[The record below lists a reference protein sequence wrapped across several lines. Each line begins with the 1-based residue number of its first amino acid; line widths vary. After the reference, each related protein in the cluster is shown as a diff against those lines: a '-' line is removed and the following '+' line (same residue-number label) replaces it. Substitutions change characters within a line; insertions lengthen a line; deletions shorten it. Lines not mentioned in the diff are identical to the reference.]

1 MSTGR
6 WLHVFDG
13 VVTMRFSAM
22 AAAVCLSLLSVRG
35 GIADAPG
42 TAASAS
48 GVSAAAK
55 PAPAPAAAPT
65 GDAAAKHAKRTEC
78 LREAKT
84 KKLVGAEKTAFLRSC
99 IETP

>member
-1 MSTGR
+1 
-6 WLHVFDG
+6 
-13 VVTMRFSAM
+13 MRFSAM

-55 PAPAPAAAPT
+55 APAPA
-65 GDAAAKHAKRTEC
+65 GDAAAKHAKRTQC

-99 IETP
+99 IEPP